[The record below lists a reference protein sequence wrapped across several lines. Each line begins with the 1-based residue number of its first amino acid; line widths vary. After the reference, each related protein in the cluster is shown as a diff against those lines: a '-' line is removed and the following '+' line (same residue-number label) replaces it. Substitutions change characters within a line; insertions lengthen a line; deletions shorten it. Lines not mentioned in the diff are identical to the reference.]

1 LLFLWSI
8 WSFGYPD
15 TPKIYDISWQFDE
28 VLYAYLVWAFFSLL
42 NLSYITFKNNK
53 VKLYFPNL
61 LIIFLSLISIYF
73 IFSIGN
79 IYKLNFPDQ
88 FLSLYINSVVFI
100 FIILL
105 TFIFFTKIL
114 FKNDFNKHN
123 FILINSYFFLI
134 ILFIAMIF
142 IVVNKPGSSLFSDYP
157 YFPSIIMTLRISL
170 LFLFIPFV
178 NFLFL
183 FLMYFFKKHKIVPII
198 IIIVIAFWDM
208 LLALFKEPLLALET
222 YLRLILYLDL
232 QSRIFISL
240 IFGIGIPLYYRMLRT
255 HSFIQMVV
263 LLNMIM
269 MLIYLGVFYHE
280 FSIGIIVIRERPIPV
295 PLHLDPVYDL
305 ASSIIIII
313 LFLIFVNL
321 VIYLRARLK

>member
-1 LLFLWSI
+1 
-8 WSFGYPD
+8 
-15 TPKIYDISWQFDE
+15 
-28 VLYAYLVWAFFSLL
+28 
-42 NLSYITFKNNK
+42 
-53 VKLYFPNL
+53 
-61 LIIFLSLISIYF
+61 
-73 IFSIGN
+73 
-79 IYKLNFPDQ
+79 
-88 FLSLYINSVVFI
+88 
-100 FIILL
+100 
-105 TFIFFTKIL
+105 
-114 FKNDFNKHN
+114 
-123 FILINSYFFLI
+123 
-134 ILFIAMIF
+134 
-142 IVVNKPGSSLFSDYP
+142 
-157 YFPSIIMTLRISL
+157 MTLHISL

-183 FLMYFFKKHKIVPII
+183 FLIYFFKKHKIVPII

-208 LLALFKEPLLALET
+208 LLALFTEPSLALET

-255 HSFIQMVV
+255 HSSIQMAV

-280 FSIGIIVIRERPIPV
+280 FSIGIIVIRERPTPI
-295 PLHLDPVYDL
+295 PLHLDLVYDL

-313 LFLIFVNL
+313 LFLILVNL